1 MKASSLL
8 TPLAALLLLATSPC
22 FARFIPPHDNP
33 PFRRDQLP
41 IDVETMKQLS
51 TQLTTLSLTLDPKD
65 PSQQRIASQFLAIA
79 QALDPIN
86 RTAQEALD
94 LFSKNRPMPSMNP
107 ADVTIAKSKAWRIQ
121 AWLASDEAGA
131 DAALL
136 ARCLGDVLSRVD
148 PEHPTA
154 KNHQI
159 EQGAWSDWVA
169 KADDFVPPP
178 APAADLTS
186 VGPPADAME
195 KTLPSEESQSP
206 PVSAPVTFAL
216 KESSI
221 LTPLFLL
228 NAQGQSSF
236 LKIAQVQLKCRI
248 DEAFP
253 DFRYDLKGVDPE
265 RMRPTLLAINQA
277 TVPWLKKLS
286 GGLPTGGVVELSLF
300 TQNAYPIHRNGENLS
315 AAAAV
320 LAHAALTGQES
331 TGVVVGIV
339 QPDGKL
345 ALPPDAWQMIR
356 ALASA
361 PPSRVVLPRSAADL
375 LPGLLALDELSVF
388 MKHDI
393 FLADQIDELIA
404 FSLKKPDPA
413 TTKALATFASIRA
426 KSTSSIGPFV
436 ANPHVRARLE
446 AAVKDAPKLASAQYL
461 LMQSNGRRPTQL
473 PTKVTAYEIRSAVA
487 PLNQILNELRNGNR
501 QNWQS
506 GRLMEAH
513 DASRKALDPLDR
525 LISTNER
532 ALYEQAIDLANTTRT
547 LARALKKVGNQ
558 SNGTGNF
565 HDKLLNESIKTLNN
579 GLPDLDHRLN
589 NILFA
594 GRDHR
599 PRFE

>member
-1 MKASSLL
+1 MKASNLL
-8 TPLAALLLLATSPC
+8 TPLSALLLLAASPC

-86 RTAQEALD
+86 RAAQEALD
-94 LFSKNRPMPSMNP
+94 LFSKDRPLPSTNP
-107 ADVTIAKSKAWRIQ
+107 ADITVAKSKAWRIQ
-121 AWLASDEAGA
+121 AWLASEEAGA

-154 KNHQI
+154 KNHQN

-178 APAADLTS
+178 APIADLTS
-186 VGPPADAME
+186 VGPPADAMNAQ
-195 KTLPSEESQSP
+195 PREESKNP
-206 PVSAPVTFAL
+206 PASAPVTFAL

-228 NAQGQSSF
+228 DAKGESSF
-236 LKIAQVQLKCRI
+236 LKITQVHLKSRI
-248 DEAFP
+248 DDAFP
-253 DFRYDLKGVDPE
+253 EFRYDLKDVDPE
-265 RMRPTLLAINQA
+265 RMRPMLRAINQA
-277 TVPWLKKLS
+277 TVPWLKKLA
-286 GGLPTGGVVELSLF
+286 GGLPTGGVVGLSLY

-331 TGVVVGIV
+331 TGIVMGIV

-345 ALPPDAWQMIR
+345 TLPPDGWQMIR
-356 ALASA
+356 ALASV

-375 LPGLLALDELSVF
+375 LPGLLTLDELSFF

-413 TTKALATFASIRA
+413 TTTALATFASIRA

-446 AAVKDAPKLASAQYL
+446 ATIKDAPKLASAQYL

-473 PTKVTAYEIRSAVA
+473 PTKVSAYEIRSAVA
-487 PLNQILNELRNGNR
+487 PLNRIMNEMRNGNR

-513 DASRKALDPLDR
+513 DASRKALDPLER
-525 LISTNER
+525 LIATNER
-532 ALYEQAIDLANTTRT
+532 ALYEQAVDLANTTRT

-579 GLPDLDHRLN
+579 GLPDLDNKLN